1 MKEASGELSM
11 TAVAVVAIG
20 AVALIFTTLIYPNIK
35 TTLAHN
41 SACSGAYACNPVN
54 GSNNKQECLVAAPEG
69 NVQNCSKIGAAAE
82 GNSECKINCTMDSK
96 INN

>member
-20 AVALIFTTLIYPNIK
+20 AVAVIFGTLIYPNLK

-41 SACSGAYACNPVN
+41 SACAGAYGCSP
-54 GSNNKQECLVAAPEG
+54 GDNNNEQKCKVAAPDG
-69 NVQNCSKIGAAAE
+69 NTDKCADIGASPS
-82 GNSECKINCTMDSK
+82 GTSECLITCNASK
-96 INN
+96 LK

>member
-20 AVALIFTTLIYPNIK
+20 AVALIFTTLIYPNLK

-41 SACSGAYACNPVN
+41 SACSGAYACTQDATNA
-54 GSNNKQECLVAAPEG
+54 NKQTCTVAAPDGDSTKCKE
-69 NVQNCSKIGAAAE
+69 IGASADGA
-82 GNSECKINCTMDSK
+82 SECSITCNRTDVE
-96 INN
+96 